1 MIWHG
6 RLGQIKGNQVTITLD
21 DDTDVNV
28 LRLAQLS
35 NGKQPSVSVDVEDG
49 RRISPDQR
57 KKIWALLNDFADY
70 TGYDPLDMEMWTKA
84 YYMAETGSD
93 YFSMSTMSMEQA
105 SHYLSYVIDFG
116 FAHDIPWKKK
126 NLDAIPSDYPLMM
139 QCLKH
144 KMCIICGKHAEI
156 DHEPP
161 IGAGRNRN
169 DIDNR
174 KYKLMPLCTTHHRI
188 RHGKGI
194 DWFMDFYHIKPVKL
208 DEPTLISLK
217 LNTRAQ
223 FQRFDGGGAND

>member
-1 MIWHG
+1 
-6 RLGQIKGNQVTITLD
+6 
-21 DDTDVNV
+21 
-28 LRLAQLS
+28 
-35 NGKQPSVSVDVEDG
+35 
-49 RRISPDQR
+49 
-57 KKIWALLNDFADY
+57 
-70 TGYDPLDMEMWTKA
+70 MWTKA

-126 NLDAIPSDYPLMM
+126 NLDAIPSDYPLIM

-144 KMCIICGKHAEI
+144 RMCIICGKHAEI

-174 KYKLMPLCTTHHRI
+174 KYKFMPLCTTHHCI
-188 RHGKGI
+188 RHDKGI